1 MAATFATPSLTGS
14 FAGARVACR
23 SRTGRARTNPRASL
37 TVRAAT
43 LEEDELRA
51 KYPEGGPVFYVSI
64 DCRMGTNSTGIV
76 MKEGP
81 EGRPEVAIVR
91 PGGTA
96 KNKLKVGNGEVI
108 TRSDFQL
115 ASE

>member
-1 MAATFATPSLTGS
+1 MAATLASPSLSAS
-14 FAGARVACR
+14 FAGDRVASR
-23 SRTGRARTNPRASL
+23 SRAGRARANPRASL

-43 LEEDELRA
+43 MEEDELRA

-64 DCRMGTNSTGIV
+64 DCRMGTNSTGII

-81 EGRPEVAIVR
+81 EGRPEVATIR

-96 KNKLKVGNGEVI
+96 KKKLQV
-108 TRSDFQL
+108 R
-115 ASE
+115 